1 MQSQGVPDGYLERN
15 PTAASV
21 LLVIAVGIMVLAV
34 YLLPSIAGRRK
45 QKAGAIT
52 WLNLLLGWTVIG
64 WVVVMLWAIKA
75 DDGRAERRAER

>member
-1 MQSQGVPDGYLERN
+1 MQIQGVPGGYLERN

-21 LLVIAVGIMVLAV
+21 LLVIAVGIVVLAV

-45 QKAGAIT
+45 WKAGAIT

-64 WVVVMLWAIKA
+64 WVVAMLWAMKA
-75 DDGRAERRAER
+75 DDGRAER